1 MPVGVIVDAL
11 AVVIGGIVGAV
22 VGKKLK
28 KDFIDNMNLILGCCS
43 MCMGVS
49 TIVLMQ
55 HMPAVV
61 FAIILGTGLGL
72 AVHFGKLIN
81 KGGLALQKGISR
93 FVKTSSDVPEA
104 EFEATLVTCITLFC
118 ASGTGIYGSI
128 IAGMSAD
135 HSVLIA
141 KAILDLF
148 TAVVFACTLGM
159 VTAAVAIP
167 QFIIFFLIGIW
178 HGAEWKYIAFGF
190 YNGTLIVLGILF
202 EEPLRNLA
210 EKLHINTKC
219 FSWHLFQILR
229 TLVLVAL
236 GKIITRAAGFSISVS
251 MMHSMIVNWDTDILF
266 NGGLLQLGMDSK
278 DLWVL
283 VLASLVL
290 LAVSIMQECGIK
302 VRETLAK
309 QNLYFR
315 WAVYLCAVFSL
326 IIFGV
331 YGLNYNAADFIYRG
345 F

>member
-93 FVKTSSDVPEA
+93 FVKTSSDVSEA

-167 QFIIFFLIGIW
+167 QFIIFFILFLL
-178 HGAEWKYIAFGF
+178 GAPI
-190 YNGTLIVLGILF
+190 YNGLDLGTNTYIINDFKACGGFIMLATGFRMCKIKQFPVADMIPAMVLIFPIAIFWNDCVTPAVNMLAGIDEKKTGCGNQRRQRNSTGDRAAF
-202 EEPLRNLA
+202 PASKNRRDRNASCIHQRRRDYGSAGIGTVDGRNL
-210 EKLHINTKC
+210 
-219 FSWHLFQILR
+219 
-229 TLVLVAL
+229 
-236 GKIITRAAGFSISVS
+236 RAGRRC
-251 MMHSMIVNWDTDILF
+251 L
-266 NGGLLQLGMDSK
+266 
-278 DLWVL
+278 
-283 VLASLVL
+283 
-290 LAVSIMQECGIK
+290 
-302 VRETLAK
+302 
-309 QNLYFR
+309 
-315 WAVYLCAVFSL
+315 
-326 IIFGV
+326 
-331 YGLNYNAADFIYRG
+331 
-345 F
+345 

>member
-22 VGKKLK
+22 AGKKLK

-148 TAVVFACTLGM
+148 TAVVFCLHTGHGNCSSSDST
-159 VTAAVAIP
+159 VYH
-167 QFIIFFLIGIW
+167 FLYPVFTRRPDLQRSGSW
-178 HGAEWKYIAFGF
+178 NQY
-190 YNGTLIVLGILF
+190 
-202 EEPLRNLA
+202 
-210 EKLHINTKC
+210 LH
-219 FSWHLFQILR
+219 HQRLQGVRRLYH
-229 TLVLVAL
+229 
-236 GKIITRAAGFSISVS
+236 AG
-251 MMHSMIVNWDTDILF
+251 DRL
-266 NGGLLQLGMDSK
+266 
-278 DLWVL
+278 
-283 VLASLVL
+283 
-290 LAVSIMQECGIK
+290 
-302 VRETLAK
+302 
-309 QNLYFR
+309 
-315 WAVYLCAVFSL
+315 
-326 IIFGV
+326 
-331 YGLNYNAADFIYRG
+331 
-345 F
+345 

>member
-22 VGKKLK
+22 AGKKLK

-72 AVHFGKLIN
+72 AVHLGKRIN

-148 TAVVFACTLGM
+148 TAVVFA
-159 VTAAVAIP
+159 A
-167 QFIIFFLIGIW
+167 
-178 HGAEWKYIAFGF
+178 
-190 YNGTLIVLGILF
+190 
-202 EEPLRNLA
+202 
-210 EKLHINTKC
+210 
-219 FSWHLFQILR
+219 
-229 TLVLVAL
+229 
-236 GKIITRAAGFSISVS
+236 
-251 MMHSMIVNWDTDILF
+251 
-266 NGGLLQLGMDSK
+266 
-278 DLWVL
+278 
-283 VLASLVL
+283 
-290 LAVSIMQECGIK
+290 
-302 VRETLAK
+302 
-309 QNLYFR
+309 R
-315 WAVYLCAVFSL
+315 WAW
-326 IIFGV
+326 
-331 YGLNYNAADFIYRG
+331 
-345 F
+345 